1 MKAAQIIKTKEPLQ
15 MRELKIS
22 MPKGRQVLVDIESA
36 GVCHSDLHVW
46 EGGYEGKQGQIM
58 RVEDRGVKF
67 PLTLGHEIAGMVY
80 SVGEQ
85 VKAVKK
91 GDRVIVY
98 PWIGDGTCSACQIGD
113 EHVCDNPRSLGIF
126 QNGGYAQKV
135 LVPDEKYLVKIGDL
149 DANAVSSL
157 ACSGLTSFTAVKNA
171 AISPKQ
177 TLVIIG
183 AGGLGLMGVQIARAL
198 LNSTIIVIDIDD
210 KKLGEAKKLGA
221 DHIVNSISE
230 NAINKIKE
238 LTFNQGAESIID
250 FVNSPKTVDPALNM
264 LRKRGKLVLVGL
276 FGGSIELNLPSLPL
290 RSQAIIGSYTGRLAD
305 LADLVELVKRK
316 ALNPT
321 ISKTFKLEAANEA
334 LEQLKAG
341 KILGRAVINPN

>member
-1 MKAAQIIKTKEPLQ
+1 MKASQVIKTKEPLQ
-15 MRELKIS
+15 MRELKTPT
-22 MPKGRQVLVDIESA
+22 PKGKQVLVEIESA
-36 GVCHSDLHVW
+36 GVCHSDIHVW

-67 PLTLGHEIAGMVY
+67 PLTLGHEIAG
-80 SVGEQ
+80 SVSLVGGD
-85 VKAVKK
+85 VKGVKK
-91 GDRVIVY
+91 GDRILVY
-98 PWIGDGTCSACQIGD
+98 PWLGDGTCSACQIGD

-149 DANAVSSL
+149 DANLVSSL

-171 AISPKQ
+171 AVSPKQ

-198 LNSTIIVIDIDD
+198 LNPTIIVIDIDN

-221 DHIVNSISE
+221 DHTVNSISE
-230 NAINKIKE
+230 NAINKVKE
-238 LTFNQGAESIID
+238 LTFNQGADSIID

-264 LRKRGKLVLVGL
+264 LRKRGNLVLVGL
-276 FGGSIELNLPSLPL
+276 FGGSIELNLPLLPL
-290 RSQAIIGSYTGRLAD
+290 RSQTIIGSYTGRLAD
-305 LADLVELVKRK
+305 LADLVGLVKRK
-316 ALNPT
+316 AVTPT
-321 ISKTFKLEAANEA
+321 ISKTFKLEGANDA

>member
-1 MKAAQIIKTKEPLQ
+1 MIKTKEPLEV
-15 MRELKIS
+15 RELKIS
-22 MPKGRQVLVDIESA
+22 MPKGKQVLVDVESA

-46 EGGYEGKQGQIM
+46 EGGYEGSKGQIM

-67 PLTLGHEIAGMVY
+67 PLTLGHEIAGTVY
-80 SVGEQ
+80 SVGQE
-85 VKAVKK
+85 VKEVKK
-91 GDRVIVY
+91 GDRVLVY

-135 LVPDEKYLVKIGDL
+135 LIPNEKYLVKIGDL
-149 DANAVSSL
+149 DANVVSSL

-177 TLVIIG
+177 TLVIVG

-198 LNSTIIVIDIDD
+198 LNPNIIVVDIDN

-221 DHIVNSISE
+221 DHVINSLSE
-230 NAINKIKE
+230 NPISRVRE
-238 LTFNQGAESIID
+238 LTSGHGADSIID
-250 FVNSPKTVDPALNM
+250 FVNSPKTVEPALNL

-276 FGGSIELNLPSLPL
+276 FGGSIELSLPTLPL
-290 RSQAIIGSYTGRLAD
+290 RSQTIIGSYTGRLAD
-305 LADLVELVKRK
+305 LADLVELVKRR
-316 ALNPT
+316 AVNPT
-321 ISKTFKLEAANEA
+321 ISKTFKLEMANEA